1 MKSLLKLFWE
11 CWVAPAFGKFLLTP
25 TITYVDATGPVIRV
39 GFNILSSGNYA
50 TGGDTLNL
58 STAGQDPLY
67 QGMVAQIESLGPPID
82 LDVWDASGD
91 ILYAVYPI
99 LGATAATCKVKRS
112 GSGTFGT
119 ELAAGAYPAGILADK
134 LMGEAVFNKL

>member
-1 MKSLLKLFWE
+1 MKSLLRFLFE
-11 CWVAPAFGKFLLTP
+11 CWVAPAFGKFLLAV

-39 GFNILSSGNYA
+39 GFNILPSGNYV

-67 QGMVAQIESLGPPID
+67 VGGVAAIEALGAPID

-91 ILYAVYPI
+91 ILFGVYPVI
-99 LGATAATCKVKRS
+99 GATAATCKVKRTA
-112 GSGTFGT
+112 SGTFGT
-119 ELAAGAYPAGILADK
+119 ELSAGAYPAGILADK